1 MRMAEEIQG
10 IHDHGFVWIGLV
22 LQSTGGSSSCIMWR
36 LVVLFKGIVI
46 ILISRVN
53 RTLDS
58 QAKVV
63 FLQLYMPRL
72 NFSTET
78 VKLFDSTWL

>member
-1 MRMAEEIQG
+1 MRMAEEVQG

-46 ILISRVN
+46 FLISRV

-78 VKLFDSTWL
+78 VKLFNSTWL